1 MSGSERFLLGSGV
14 TVCVMPTAG
23 SCTGRERSLTLACC
37 ETCITLNGPRYHSQG
52 PMLIPAAAATQ
63 GDEKLLA
70 FASFPVEYVC
80 AFSLLGVLVLACI
93 SSLVVLCLLSSLGSC
108 VIVLLD
114 ALVLDP

>member
-1 MSGSERFLLGSGV
+1 M
-14 TVCVMPTAG
+14 
-23 SCTGRERSLTLACC
+23 
-37 ETCITLNGPRYHSQG
+37 
-52 PMLIPAAAATQ
+52 
-63 GDEKLLA
+63 
-70 FASFPVEYVC
+70 C